1 MPEGMEKEHLQGRYT
16 GLRITAL
23 LLPEPSLTGHA

>member
-16 GLRITAL
+16 GLRTAL